1 MILDSK
7 KKELIVYGINFAPEL
22 TGIGK
27 YTSDMVDWLVEKN
40 VKCTVVTSFPYYP
53 YWQIQKP
60 YKGLFYKKEVNNN
73 GLLTIYRCPMYVPK
87 KATGFKR
94 ILHEASFLISS
105 FFVFVYLI
113 FKPKIATIFCVAPPF
128 HLGLVAIIYKF
139 IKGATITYHVQDLQI
154 EAAKKLNMVK
164 GKMLLAIFSKIE
176 LFIFKNVDE
185 ISSISK
191 NMVSKLIIQ
200 SNKNVSFFPNWVDN
214 KSFFPIEANKFN
226 RKKWGFK
233 ENDKIVLYSGSIG
246 EKQGLGQLIELAQFY
261 QSNENIKFIVASSG
275 SYSIKLKNEV
285 NELEITNIYFLPLQA
300 KEVYN
305 EFLNIADVH
314 LILQKKNAAD
324 LVMPSKLTT
333 LMAIGGLTIISSEKG
348 TELYEIINNNKLGI
362 LVEPE
367 NINELKIAIEK
378 TLNNNFDD
386 LKVNARNFATHVLDK
401 EIILNKFIKLDSNAS
416 LYNEKLTNKIINLN

>member
-1 MILDSK
+1 MILDTR

-27 YTSDMVDWLVEKN
+27 YTSDMVDWLVENK

-60 YKGLFYKKEVNNN
+60 YKGFFYKKEVNNN

-94 ILHEASFLISS
+94 ILHEASFLLSS
-105 FFVFVYLI
+105 FFVFFLLI
-113 FKPKIATIFCVAPPF
+113 FKPKISNIFCVAPPF
-128 HLGLVAIIYKF
+128 HLGLVAIFYKF
-139 IKGATITYHVQDLQI
+139 FKGGTITYHVQDLQI

-176 LFIFKNVDE
+176 LYIFKNVDE

-191 NMVSKLIIQ
+191 NMISKLIHQ
-200 SNKNVSFFPNWVDN
+200 SNKNVTFFPNWVDN
-214 KSFFPIEANKFN
+214 KSFYPIENSNLN
-226 RKKWGFK
+226 REKWGFSEK
-233 ENDKIVLYSGSIG
+233 DKIVLYSGSIG
-246 EKQGLGQLIELAQFY
+246 EKQGLNQLIELAQFHKINT
-261 QSNENIKFIVASSG
+261 QIKFLVASSG
-275 SYSIKLKNEV
+275 SYSIKLQREV
-285 NELEITNIYFLPLQA
+285 NELNITNIYFLPLQPN
-300 KEVYN
+300 EVFN

-333 LMAIGGLTIISSEKG
+333 IMAIGGLAIVSCEKG
-348 TELYEIINNNKLGI
+348 TELYELVNNNNLGI

-367 NINELKIAIEK
+367 NTDELKYTIEK
-378 TLNNNFDD
+378 TLNYNYNETR
-386 LKVNARNFATHVLDK
+386 LNARNFALNSLDK
-401 EIILNKFIKLDSNAS
+401 EIILNKFIKI
-416 LYNEKLTNKIINLN
+416 T

>member
-7 KKELIVYGINFAPEL
+7 NKELIVYGINFAPEL

-27 YTSDMVDWLVEKN
+27 YTSDMVDWLVEN
-40 VKCTVVTSFPYYP
+40 NIKCTVVTSFPYYP

-60 YKGLFYKKEVNNN
+60 YKGLFYKKEVSNN

-87 KATGFKR
+87 KASGFKR

-105 FFVFVYLI
+105 FFIFIYLL
-113 FKPKIATIFCVAPPF
+113 FKPKISNVFCVAPPF
-128 HLGLVAIIYKF
+128 HLGLVAIFYKF
-139 IKGATITYHVQDLQI
+139 FKGATITYHVQDLQI
-154 EAAKKLNMVK
+154 EAAKNLKMIK
-164 GKMLLAIFSKIE
+164 GKFLLAIFSKME
-176 LFIFKNVDE
+176 LYIFKNVDE

-191 NMVSKLIIQ
+191 NMISKLVTQ
-200 SNKNVSFFPNWVDN
+200 SNKEVIFFPNWVDN
-214 KSFFPIEANKFN
+214 KAFYPLENPKLS
-226 RKKWGFK
+226 RKNWGFT

-246 EKQGLGQLIELAQFY
+246 EKQGLNQLVELAQFY
-261 QSNENIKFIVASSG
+261 QSNEKIKFIVASSG
-275 SYSIKLKNEV
+275 SYSIKLQNEV
-285 NELEITNIYFLPLQA
+285 NELKIKNIYFLPLQS

-333 LMAIGGLTIISSEKG
+333 LMAIGGLTIIGSEKG
-348 TELYEIINNNKLGI
+348 TELYELISNNKLGI

-367 NINELKIAIEK
+367 NLSELKIEIEK
-378 TLNNNFDD
+378 SLYQNYDD
-386 LKVNARNFATHVLDK
+386 LKINARNFSTNTLDK
-401 EIILNKFIKLDSNAS
+401 EIILNRFINIL
-416 LYNEKLTNKIINLN
+416 

>member
-1 MILDSK
+1 MILDSR

-27 YTSDMVDWLVEKN
+27 YTSDMVDWLVENN

-60 YKGLFYKKEVNNN
+60 YKGFFYKKEVNNN

-94 ILHEASFLISS
+94 ILHEASFLFSS
-105 FFVFVYLI
+105 FFVFVILI

-128 HLGLVAIIYKF
+128 HLCLVAIIYKF

-164 GKMLLAIFSKIE
+164 GKMLLTIFSKIE
-176 LFIFKNVDE
+176 LYIFKNVDE

-191 NMVSKLIIQ
+191 NMISKLVTQ
-200 SNKNVSFFPNWVDN
+200 SNKEVFFFPNWVDN
-214 KSFFPIEANKFN
+214 KAFYPLKNSKLN
-226 RKKWGFK
+226 RKNWGFA

-246 EKQGLGQLIELAQFY
+246 EKQGLNQLIELAQFY
-261 QSNENIKFIVASSG
+261 KINTQIKFIVASSG
-275 SYSIKLKNEV
+275 SYSIKLQSEV
-285 NELEITNIYFLPLQA
+285 NELNITNIYFLPLQP
-300 KEVYN
+300 KEVFN

-333 LMAIGGLTIISSEKG
+333 IMAIGGLAIVSCEKG
-348 TELYEIINNNKLGI
+348 TELYELINDNKLGI

-367 NINELKIAIEK
+367 NTNDLKYSIEK
-378 TLNNNFDD
+378 TLNNNYNEIR
-386 LKVNARNFATHVLDK
+386 LNARNFAMNALDK
-401 EIILNKFIKLDSNAS
+401 EIILNKFVNIA
-416 LYNEKLTNKIINLN
+416 

>member
-1 MILDSK
+1 MILDSR

-27 YTSDMVDWLVEKN
+27 YTSDMVDWLVENN

-60 YKGLFYKKEVNNN
+60 YKGFFYKKEVNNN

-94 ILHEASFLISS
+94 ILHEASFLFSS
-105 FFVFVYLI
+105 FFVFVILI

-164 GKMLLAIFSKIE
+164 GKMLLTIFSKIE
-176 LFIFKNVDE
+176 LYIFKNADE

-191 NMVSKLIIQ
+191 NMISKLINQ
-200 SNKNVSFFPNWVDN
+200 SNKNVTFFPNWVDN
-214 KSFFPIEANKFN
+214 KSFYPIENSKLN
-226 RKKWGFK
+226 RKNWGFA

-246 EKQGLGQLIELAQFY
+246 EKQGLNQLIELAQFY
-261 QSNENIKFIVASSG
+261 KINSQIKFIVASSG
-275 SYSIKLKNEV
+275 SYSIKLQSEV
-285 NELEITNIYFLPLQA
+285 NELNITNIYFLPLQP
-300 KEVYN
+300 KEVFN

-333 LMAIGGLTIISSEKG
+333 IMAIGGLAIVSCEKG
-348 TELYEIINNNKLGI
+348 TELYELINDNKLGI

-367 NINELKIAIEK
+367 NTNDLKYSIEK
-378 TLNNNFDD
+378 TLNNNYNEIR
-386 LKVNARNFATHVLDK
+386 LNARNFAMNALDK
-401 EIILNKFIKLDSNAS
+401 EIILNKFVNIA
-416 LYNEKLTNKIINLN
+416 